1 MSTKKKNKKWGI
13 KEGME
18 HLIKR
23 KKQLEED
30 EKNPLFAK
38 FAKERKAKVD
48 KEMEFLTGLQ
58 QQANGDYGNN
68 MAKNGARFSKYFN
81 GGGVK
86 KYPHGGP
93 DYEHAQVYSP
103 EYQEQM
109 RIEGIS
115 PSEPLVSSYYT
126 DFDLS
131 RPQSSASAQPS
142 PQTQRKLTPA
152 EVKAMLAYDQ
162 SFPAQDEEPE
172 IRDAWEDSPELD
184 TPENRAAYKRS
195 QDYDKQVAEEGF
207 WSTPGNTY
215 NPDTGKWEDQGIETG
230 DPFADNGGKK
240 RMGGGMDP
248 DYLSQIG
255 KQLAYQ
261 DSRRKIKD
269 LAEKKLVS
277 DLQVNQRG
285 DEAEAGMNYAAALGL
300 KSEDIDLRDYYGTAL
315 QDYKQAK
322 RDILDASGGN
332 LADYLDVSK
341 RARRQMNDTFMK
353 GASAEARHR
362 RGDRDRKMNILSK
375 LADWK
380 YRRGDTEGKYA
391 KDLSIEDV
399 RAEGNRDAALAQI
412 YGADYDQALAM
423 HEDYYKLK
431 DRKTQEGTLASAYPD
446 TYGDSF
452 YKWFRR

>member
-48 KEMEFLTGLQ
+48 KEMEFLTNLQ
-58 QQANGDYGNN
+58 QKANNDYGNN

-131 RPQSSASAQPS
+131 RPQSSASAPPS
-142 PQTQRKLTPA
+142 PQRQRRLTPA
-152 EVKAMLAYDQ
+152 EVKNMLARDQ
-162 SFPAQDEEPE
+162 AFIADDNEEDREEQILDEE
-172 IRDAWEDSPELD
+172 IANS
-184 TPENRAAYKRS
+184 S
-195 QDYDKQVAEEGF
+195 QSKKIDDYNKQVKEEGF

-215 NPDTGKWEDQGIETG
+215 NQDTGKWEDQGIETG
-230 DPFADNGGKK
+230 DPFADNQGKK

-261 DSRRKIKD
+261 DSRRKIKK
-269 LAEKKLVS
+269 LADKKLVS
-277 DLQVNQRG
+277 DLQVNQRA
-285 DEAEAGMNYAAALGL
+285 DEAEAGMDYAAALGL

-322 RDILDASGGN
+322 GDILDAVGGN
-332 LADYLDVSK
+332 LSDYLDVSK